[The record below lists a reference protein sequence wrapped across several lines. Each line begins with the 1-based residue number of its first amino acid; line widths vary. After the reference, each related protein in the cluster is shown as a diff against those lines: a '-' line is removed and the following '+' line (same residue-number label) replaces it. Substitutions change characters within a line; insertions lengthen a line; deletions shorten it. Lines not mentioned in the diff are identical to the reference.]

1 MWFLAG
7 ALLGVV
13 GLASIIGF
21 HIGHHAHAL
30 AAVAGVAAA
39 GVLIAIIA
47 TGNTGGLVLTLLGAD
62 LVVTAGVGTMAWR
75 GLADP
80 RLRAGAASSH
90 SVVGKEGVALGVLD
104 PSGVVRV
111 RGENWS
117 ATSANGRIEDGA
129 RIQVIG
135 TEGIR
140 LTVWGEHELGP
151 SLTDAIGRD
160 HNPGAIPAA
169 RPEEGIGEQ

>member
-13 GLASIIGF
+13 GLASILGF
-21 HIGHHAHAL
+21 HLGHVAHAV

-39 GVLIAIIA
+39 GALIAIVA

-62 LVVTAGVGTMAWR
+62 AVVTVGVGTMAWR
-75 GLADP
+75 GLSDP
-80 RLRAGAASSH
+80 RLRAGVSTH
-90 SVVGKEGVALGVLD
+90 SVVGQEGVALGTLN

-117 ATSANGRIEDGA
+117 ATSANGRVEEGG
-129 RIQVIG
+129 RVQVIG
-135 TEGIR
+135 AEGIR
-140 LTVWGEHELGP
+140 LTVWGEHELLP
-151 SLTDAIGRD
+151 STPDGIERE
-160 HNPGAIPAA
+160 HTPGAIPASGTD
-169 RPEEGIGEQ
+169 EGKNE

>member
-1 MWFLAG
+1 MWFVAG

-13 GLASIIGF
+13 GLASILGF
-21 HIGHHAHAL
+21 HLGHHAHTI
-30 AAVAGVAAA
+30 AAIAGVAAA
-39 GVLIAIIA
+39 GVLAAIIG
-47 TGNTGGLVLTLLGAD
+47 TGNTSGLVIALLSAD
-62 LVVTAGVGTMAWR
+62 IVVTAGVGTMAWR
-75 GLADP
+75 GLSDP
-80 RLRAGAASSH
+80 RLRATASAH

-117 ATSANGRIEDGA
+117 ATSLNGRVQEGG

-140 LTVWGEHELGP
+140 LTVWGEDQLPP
-151 SLTDAIGRD
+151 SIPDALESE
-160 HNPGAIPAA
+160 HTPGAIPASG
-169 RPEEGIGEQ
+169 PDEGKGES